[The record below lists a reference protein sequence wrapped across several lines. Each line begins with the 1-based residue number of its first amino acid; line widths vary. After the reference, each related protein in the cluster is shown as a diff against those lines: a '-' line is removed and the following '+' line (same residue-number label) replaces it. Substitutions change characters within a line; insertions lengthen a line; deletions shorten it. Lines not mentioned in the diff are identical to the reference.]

1 MVKPIAHYVCKTG
14 TTMLTRLFIQNY
26 AIIDEVSIDFDAS
39 LNIITGETG
48 AGKSILIGALGLILG
63 QRADAS
69 VLLKSEKKCLVEGTF
84 LLDHNPAAK
93 QFLTKN
99 DFDIDSQLIIRRE
112 IAVNGKSRAFI
123 NDTPATLTQIK
134 ELASI
139 MVNLHQQFDTLELGN
154 DEFQR
159 QVIDALANNEQPL
172 LQYQQTFKE
181 WQHTKSQLNDLLGQK
196 ANFQKEA
203 EYQQFLFDEL
213 NDAGFKENELE
224 EMEAELKLLTNTESI
239 KAALEG
245 TYYQLKESE
254 TPIAI
259 ILKQLANT
267 LNGFQD
273 YHTAIKP
280 LADRVQSVYIEVN
293 DIAEEANHLSS
304 SLLHDASR
312 IETIND
318 RLSLGYKLLKKHG
331 VLTTNELLQILEKIS
346 LHLQEVLNID
356 DTIFTLQQKEKEHQ
370 LAIIAVAKT
379 ISENRKKQLTPF
391 TQKVNELLLQ
401 VGMPN
406 AQLKVTITD
415 CEPNRYGADD
425 ILFLFDANKTGKFEL
440 LSKVASGGELSRLM
454 LCIKS
459 LVAKA
464 VKLPT
469 MIFDE
474 IDTGISGEAAKQVG
488 VIMRSL
494 SYNIQIVSITHQP
507 QIAAKAVKHFYVYKE
522 EIAGEIKT
530 RIRILD
536 KGERVNSIAL
546 MLGGENPSQTTL
558 ATAKEMIEG

>member
-1 MVKPIAHYVCKTG
+1 
-14 TTMLTRLFIQNY
+14 MLTRLFIQNY

>member
-1 MVKPIAHYVCKTG
+1 
-14 TTMLTRLFIQNY
+14 MLTKLFIQNY
-26 AIIDEVSIDFDAS
+26 AIIDEVEIDFSAS

-69 VLLKSEKKCLVEGTF
+69 VLLSTEKKCLVEGTF
-84 LLDHNPAAK
+84 LIDHNKQAK

-99 DFDIDSQLIIRRE
+99 DFDIDSNLIIRRE

-134 ELASI
+134 ELASL

-172 LQYQQTFKE
+172 HQYQQTYKD
-181 WQHTKSQLNDLLGQK
+181 WQHTKAQLKELLSQK
-196 ANFQKEA
+196 ASFQKEA

-213 NDAGFKENELE
+213 NDAAFKENELE
-224 EMEAELKLLTNTESI
+224 DMEAELKLLTNTESI

-245 TYYQLKESE
+245 TYYQLKESD
-254 TPIAI
+254 TPVATT
-259 ILKQLANT
+259 LKQLGNT
-267 LNGFQD
+267 LNNFQD
-273 YHTAIKP
+273 YHSAIKP
-280 LADRVQSVYIEVN
+280 LADRVQSVYIEIN
-293 DIAEEANHLSS
+293 DIAAEATHLSNT
-304 SLLHDASR
+304 LLHDASR
-312 IETIND
+312 IETINE

-331 VLTTNELLQILEKIS
+331 VLTTSELLQILEKIS

-356 DTIFTLQQKEKEHQ
+356 DTILALQKQEKEQ
-370 LAIIAVAKT
+370 QANIVAQAKII
-379 ISENRKKQLTPF
+379 SDNRKKQLAPF
-391 TQKVNELLLQ
+391 TQKVNELLVQ

-406 AQLKVTITD
+406 AQLKVDVIT
-415 CEPNRYGADD
+415 CEHNRYGADD
-425 ILFLFDANKTGKFEL
+425 IIFLFDANKTGKFEL

-488 VIMRSL
+488 VIMKSL
-494 SYNIQIVSITHQP
+494 SNNIQLISITHQP
-507 QIAAKAVKHFYVYKE
+507 QIAARAVKHFFVYKE
-522 EIAGEIKT
+522 DKGGVIKT
-530 RIRILD
+530 RIRVLEKEERIL
-536 KGERVNSIAL
+536 SIAQ
-546 MLGGENPSQTTL
+546 MLSGENPTATTL
-558 ATAKEMIEG
+558 ATAKEMIEVN